1 MGNKSHRKHEQRR
14 PRHQIHLSSA
24 SILATSL
31 HRLGV
36 QHPSPS
42 RSQLRGLYPGHY
54 GPLLN
59 AKTLPPGF
67 LTSLRALACHPLPES
82 VSRSVGLVWLP
93 LILPLLKQY
102 ADIPLH
108 MAAEHQDRYPGTPQS
123 SIWRWRCW
131 VYTPTHMN
139 PKQTQLKGNLGVNST
154 WKAPGGGGH
163 SFPG

>member
-1 MGNKSHRKHEQRR
+1 MCPVCSARGTLGRCGVGNKSHRKHEQRR

-54 GPLLN
+54 GALLN

-67 LTSLRALACHPLPES
+67 LTSLRALACHHFLSLSAEALVYS
-82 VSRSVGLVWLP
+82 GCLSFSRFLSSTPISRCIWLP
-93 LILPLLKQY
+93 NTRI
-102 ADIPLH
+102 
-108 MAAEHQDRYPGTPQS
+108 GTPGHPRAPS
-123 SIWRWRCW
+123 GAGGAG
-131 VYTPTHMN
+131 YTRLHT
-139 PKQTQLKGNLGVNST
+139 
-154 WKAPGGGGH
+154 
-163 SFPG
+163 